1 VGEKYFEVI
10 ITARQ
15 LGALLAGLVLLVGG
29 AFGVGVVVGRL
40 EPKEA
45 LVQVVAAETLPTSA
59 PAVAASA
66 PTPVLAPTASA
77 TAAPAPTVAP
87 TAAAV
92 VAATKSAPAATARP
106 APTRAPT
113 AVAAAPSTG
122 AGTPRWVQVVVVSKA
137 EQAEGARQRVIA
149 LGYTTT
155 QASVQPVAGGKFRV
169 RVGPFLDEESAGRVA
184 ARLRAQGFTG
194 AFLVKPGE

>member
-1 VGEKYFEVI
+1 VGEKYFEII

-29 AFGVGVVVGRL
+29 AFGFGVVVGRL
-40 EPKEA
+40 EPNEA
-45 LVQVVAAETLPTSA
+45 PVQVVAAETLPTPV
-59 PAVAASA
+59 PAVAASV
-66 PTPVLAPTASA
+66 PTPVLAPTA
-77 TAAPAPTVAP
+77 TAAPALAAAPTVAP
-87 TAAAV
+87 V
-92 VAATKSAPAATARP
+92 VTATKSAPTQTPRP
-106 APTRAPT
+106 APTRSPT
-113 AVAAAPSTG
+113 VADVPPAG
-122 AGTPRWVQVVVVSKA
+122 AGMPRWVQVVVVSKS

-169 RVGPFLDEESAGRVA
+169 RVGPFPDEESAGRVA